1 MEVQVGPETVT
12 IHADDE
18 VVVCE
23 PNLRMSSTKEQGY
36 FARDSRFV
44 SGYRIKLG
52 RAEPVLLNS
61 SAVRSYSARFEFTNA
76 EVVTSGGR
84 IPAQTIHMRVDRRVG
99 HGVHDDYDIVN
110 HGRERIVI
118 GFEVSFESDFAD
130 IFDVKR
136 HQLVRR
142 GSLQSHWDEREGA
155 LTTTYKNGDFRRALR
170 LHTGRAA

>member
-1 MEVQVGPETVT
+1 HDLRIGVRRPRSHQHSLAERHRRSLSHRPCCPPMEVQVGPAVVT

-23 PNLRMSSTKEQGY
+23 PNLKMSSTKEQGY
-36 FARDSRFV
+36 FSRDSRFV

-110 HGRERIVI
+110 HGRYRSAI
-118 GFEVSFESDFAD
+118 GF
-130 IFDVKR
+130 DV
-136 HQLVRR
+136 
-142 GSLQSHWDEREGA
+142 
-155 LTTTYKNGDFRRALR
+155 
-170 LHTGRAA
+170 